1 MKLNDMLSE
10 QQLDELAPAIGA
22 MARAAAPL
30 ARTAVSAVGQ
40 AVGST
45 IADKVNAPA
54 TSNDPKVQTMMV
66 AQQAKQKQDQK
77 KGIQAEITA
86 LTKQISDLRRQLS
99 TIR

>member
-1 MKLNDMLSE
+1 MKLHDMLSE

-40 AVGST
+40 AVGNT
-45 IADKVNAPA
+45 VANNAPA

>member
-1 MKLNDMLSE
+1 MLSE

-30 ARTAVSAVGQ
+30 AKGAVSAVGQ
-40 AVGST
+40 AVGNT
-45 IADKVNAPA
+45 VANNAPA

>member
-1 MKLNDMLSE
+1 MLSE

-22 MARAAAPL
+22 LARAAAPL
-30 ARTAVSAVGQ
+30 AKGAISAVGQ
-40 AVGST
+40 AVGNVV
-45 IADKVNAPA
+45 ANNAPA

>member
-1 MKLNDMLSE
+1 MLSE

-40 AVGST
+40 AVGNT
-45 IADKVNAPA
+45 VANNAPA

>member
-1 MKLNDMLSE
+1 MKLNDMLNK

-22 MARAAAPL
+22 AMARSAAPL
-30 ARTAVSAVGQ
+30 AKGAVSAVGQ
-40 AVGST
+40 AIGNPVANNT
-45 IADKVNAPA
+45 PA